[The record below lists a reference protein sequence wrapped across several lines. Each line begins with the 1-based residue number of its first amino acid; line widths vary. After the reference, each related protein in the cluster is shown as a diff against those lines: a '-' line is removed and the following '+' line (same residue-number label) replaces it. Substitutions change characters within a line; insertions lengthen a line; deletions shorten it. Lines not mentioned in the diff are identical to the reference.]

1 MNIYK
6 IIFLILLVSVILMS
20 FLSILIRIKH
30 NKRLNSKN
38 KPFKHSSSNA
48 KDVKA
53 NKNGNLVYVINR
65 CKVNYSKEDREMINR
80 IFNQNRNVSINS
92 SSKHF
97 TDSDKNKN
105 KNKKGN
111 PIRFNDDSTDT
122 TNNKTGTDVTLDIAL
137 GVAII
142 SAGQQVSNLPS
153 TTSPDC
159 GQNVDASLDCGGF

>member
-6 IIFLILLVSVILMS
+6 IIFLILLVSVILMI
-20 FLSILIRIKH
+20 FPSILIKIKH
-30 NKRLNSKN
+30 IKRLNSKK
-38 KPFKHSSSNA
+38 KPFKHGSSNA
-48 KDVKA
+48 KNVKV
-53 NKNGNLVYVINR
+53 NKNENLVYVINR
-65 CKVNYSKEDREMINR
+65 CKVNYSKEDREIMNR

-105 KNKKGN
+105 KKEN
-111 PIRFNDDSTDT
+111 PIRFNDDSTNST
-122 TNNKTGTDVTLDIAL
+122 TNKTGTDVALDIAL
-137 GVAII
+137 GVAVI
-142 SAGQQVSNLPS
+142 SADQQVNNIPS